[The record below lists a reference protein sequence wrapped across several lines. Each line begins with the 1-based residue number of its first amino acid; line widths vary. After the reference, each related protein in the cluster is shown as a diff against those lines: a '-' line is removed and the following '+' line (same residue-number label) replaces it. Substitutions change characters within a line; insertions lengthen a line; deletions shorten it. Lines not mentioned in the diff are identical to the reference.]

1 MATIITRVYFLR
13 GIFILLIAMIVSA
26 CVTTERGGVG
36 DRVET
41 SKALKDTVQ
50 LARVYISEGK
60 WEAAKK
66 HLRTALE
73 FDDSNAEIYEAM
85 ALVFENTGEIELAEK
100 NYKQSI
106 RLNSESAR
114 VRNNYAAFLYKQ
126 NRYEEAVSQLEK
138 VVADTLYDKRSSA
151 FVNLGRSYIQLKELE
166 NARDAFRRAYLM
178 NRTDVAL
185 TFDLADVHFQLEE
198 YPISQQY
205 YDAYRKQVQQQ
216 PARALWLGIQLAEKF
231 DNKDAMSSYS
241 MALRNMY
248 PTSFEFLEYKKV
260 YKP

>member
-1 MATIITRVYFLR
+1 MASIFKRVSFFRGSLIVLITML
-13 GIFILLIAMIVSA
+13 MSA

-41 SKALKDTVQ
+41 AKALRNTVQ
-50 LARVYISEGK
+50 LARVYIREGQ
-60 WEAAKK
+60 WQAAKK

-85 ALVFENTGEIELAEK
+85 ALVFQNTGEIELAEK

-106 RLNSESAR
+106 KLNSEAAR

-126 NRYEEAVSQLEK
+126 SRYKEAVKQLEQ

-151 FVNLGRSYIQLKELE
+151 FVNLGRSYLEMDELTK
-166 NARDAFRRAYLM
+166 ARDAFRRAYLM
-178 NRTDVAL
+178 NRKDIPL
-185 TFDLADVHFQLEE
+185 TFELADVHFQLKE
-198 YPISQQY
+198 YPIAQQY
-205 YDAYRKQVQQQ
+205 YDAYRQQVEQQ

-231 DNKDAMSSYS
+231 DNKDAVSSYG

-248 PTSFEFLEYKKV
+248 PTSFEFLEYKKAFM
-260 YKP
+260 P